1 MTLDMEIEA
10 TSIADVKCLRP
21 AVHSDSRGFFLETWN
36 HRHFL
41 AHGLDLQFVQDNHSH
56 SKQGTLRGLH
66 YQLDQPQGKLCRSVS
81 GDVFDVVVDL
91 RKHSPS
97 FGQWTG
103 QLLSAER
110 HEMLW
115 VPPGFAHG
123 FLVLSET
130 ADFVYKCTDY
140 YSPESEVVI
149 AWDDPVLAIDWPFPA
164 GVDPVI
170 SARDHAGVAFRD
182 AEYFQ

>member
-1 MTLDMEIEA
+1 MQVES

-21 AVHSDSRGFFLETWN
+21 AVHGDSRGFFLESWN
-36 HRHFL
+36 EREFARL
-41 AHGLDLQFVQDNHSH
+41 GLDCRFVQDNHSH
-56 SKQGTLRGLH
+56 SRQGTLRGLH
-66 YQLDQPQGKLCRSVS
+66 YQLDPPQGKLCRAIT
-81 GDVFDVVVDL
+81 GCVFDVVVDL

-103 QLLSAER
+103 KILSDEQ

-123 FLVLSET
+123 FLVLSKT

-140 YSPESEVVI
+140 YTPASEAVI
-149 AWDDPVLAIDWPFPA
+149 AWDDPDLGIDWPLQP
-164 GVDPVI
+164 GIEPVV
-170 SARDHAGVAFRD
+170 SDRDRAGVAFRD
-182 AEYFQ
+182 ASCFP